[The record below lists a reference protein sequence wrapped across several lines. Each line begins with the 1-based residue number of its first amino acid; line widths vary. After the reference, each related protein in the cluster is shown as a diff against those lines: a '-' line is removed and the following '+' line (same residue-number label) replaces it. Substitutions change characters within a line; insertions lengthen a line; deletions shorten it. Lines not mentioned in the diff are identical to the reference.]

1 MISKSILATGACA
14 AAAVLLTGCGVA
26 NYGPSYSALG
36 THIQTSARGT
46 VTLLDSQPQN
56 ILGSGVRTPAGS
68 NTTAK
73 VELNATFEKGA
84 WQIAGSWRD
93 GTVQFTFDGW
103 ALDSLVIGADGIPGL
118 AGAQNQVAPQE
129 RPQSSQ
135 WTTGGCMPFATYYT
149 STNRAHPG
157 TGIAIF
163 DVCQKGTGGLS
174 SWDGP
179 STIEVVVPDTTAM
192 TTNSDASPYVN
203 YVSGGT
209 MRRDDLKVRVRMDA
223 NSPTSTPAPIFASP
237 TNS

>member
-1 MISKSILATGACA
+1 MITKHILATGACA
-14 AAAVLLTGCGVA
+14 AAAVLLTGCGMA
-26 NYGPSYSALG
+26 NYGPSYAALG
-36 THIQTSARGT
+36 THIQANAHGT
-46 VTLLDSQPQN
+46 VTLLDNQPQN
-56 ILGSGVRTPAGS
+56 ILGNGVRTPAGGNS
-68 NTTAK
+68 TAK

-93 GTVQFTFDGW
+93 GMVQFTFDGW
-103 ALDSLVIGADGIPGL
+103 ALDSLIVGADGIPGL
-118 AGAQNQVAPQE
+118 AGPQNQVAPRN

-135 WTTGGCMPFATYYT
+135 WVNGGCMPFATYYT

-163 DVCQKGTGGLS
+163 DVCQKGTGGIS

-179 STIEVVVPDTTAM
+179 NTIEVVVPDTTTMPGNA
-192 TTNSDASPYVN
+192 DASPYVN

-209 MRRDDLKVRVRMDA
+209 MGRDDVKVRVRIDA

-237 TNS
+237 TAS